1 MKLDI
6 QIKTFH
12 ELTPLELYQILKLRC
27 EVFIVE
33 QNCPYLDED
42 DKDIQ
47 AMHIMGFYKGKLAA
61 YTRILPP
68 GLSYNEASI
77 GRVVT
82 HTDYRKFGFGKH
94 IMLISIQMI
103 QQHFQTEQIVISAQ
117 QYLEKFYQNLGF
129 RTESDMYLEDDIPH
143 IQMRYQETIFSSQ

>member
-1 MKLDI
+1 MKPDI
-6 QIKTFH
+6 HIKFFN

-42 DKDIQ
+42 DKDLQ

-68 GLSYNEASI
+68 GVSYPEASI

-82 HTDYRKFGFGKH
+82 HAEYRSAGFGKI
-94 IMLISIQMI
+94 IMQESIRLI
-103 QQHFQTEQIVISAQ
+103 QQHYHTQQIVISAQ

-129 RTESDMYLEDDIPH
+129 KTESNMYLEDDIPH
-143 IQMRYQETIFSSQ
+143 IQMRYQETIISS